1 MFYERTCRWLCARLR
16 WVRLGSPARESVARV
31 TMELWERSREVRESK
46 PVKAPSSTF
55 STAFPSRLSL
65 VRRERGEKVLLASL
79 LMELRERSRVR
90 RLGGKRSK
98 EGGERES
105 ERRLLERSREER

>member
-1 MFYERTCRWLCARLR
+1 MR